1 MTDLTD
7 IELTMNDGRAATLA
21 DWRGKVVLLVNVAS
35 KCGLTGQYEGIE
47 ALYRA
52 RKDAGLVVL
61 GVPANDFKQQEP
73 GSDTEILDFCRTTYD
88 VSFPLAAKTIVAG
101 EGKHPLYAALTSAI
115 PAAEGDGPWRER
127 LAGYGIA
134 VNPAPE
140 VQWNFEKFLIGR
152 DGGVIARFAPDVAAD
167 DPRLTAAIDTALA
180 QPAPAA

>member
-7 IELTMNDGRAATLA
+7 IELTMNDGRTATLD
-21 DWRGKVVLLVNVAS
+21 DWRGKVVLVVNVAS

-52 RKDAGLVVL
+52 RKDAGLMVL

-73 GSDTEILDFCRTTYD
+73 GSDAEILDFCRTTYD
-88 VSFPLAAKTIVAG
+88 VSFPLAAKTSVAG
-101 EGKHPLYAALTSAI
+101 EGKHPLYAALTGAI

-134 VNPAPE
+134 VNAAPE

-152 DGGVIARFAPDVAAD
+152 DGRVIARFAPDVAAD
-167 DPRLTAAIDTALA
+167 DPRLTAAIDKALA
-180 QPAPAA
+180 EPVAGG